1 MLDISEYNKSANR
14 RQSSQKKLVDS
25 ELGRQYESTIEIIVV
40 EDGSISADSSSPVC
54 KFSFQDL
61 LSSMFTNI
69 DESILRGGT
78 LLRNYTP
85 WENNI
90 VVV

>member
-1 MLDISEYNKSANR
+1 VSITNQRIAVNHS
-14 RQSSQKKLVDS
+14 KKLVDS

-61 LSSMFTNI
+61 LSSMITNI

-78 LLRNYTP
+78 LLRNCTP

>member
-1 MLDISEYNKSANR
+1 VSITNQRIAVNHS
-14 RQSSQKKLVDS
+14 KKLVDS
-25 ELGRQYESTIEIIVV
+25 ELGRQCESRIEIIVV
-40 EDGSISADSSSPVC
+40 EDGSIPADSSSVC
-54 KFSFQDL
+54 KFSFQDF
-61 LSSMFTNI
+61 LSSMITNI
-69 DESILRGGT
+69 DESILRGAT

>member
-1 MLDISEYNKSANR
+1 
-14 RQSSQKKLVDS
+14 VDS
-25 ELGRQYESTIEIIVV
+25 ELGRQYESRIEIIVI
-40 EDGSISADSSSPVC
+40 EDGPISADSSSVC

-61 LSSMFTNI
+61 LSSMITNI